1 MSSTSP
7 SADNP
12 DGLSGSALENFQR
25 DRRVRILNE
34 KKAAEAATAAAAA
47 SSGDAD
53 AISDDGG
60 DAHDEARQASETA
73 RNRQLRAD
81 TAEAAGDLDAVEL
94 SYDNFLNNCRKNME
108 NRSLTDIVFTRRQA
122 QNDDW
127 HREASDALQVL
138 CEVTFELSGDQ
149 DAVDNESSKHRDKLD
164 DLWHA
169 VDHTLREHKAR
180 GRPRYEHPA
189 DRRSPSVGSRDSGHG
204 AFQRGEGWT
213 DGGPPR
219 PAPAAAH
226 GGDNGVRFANPRVR
240 HGPLAQ
246 SYGAG
251 PRDES
256 QERERR
262 DFESTRHEYTSK
274 YETPD
279 ERNRRQREQRDAD
292 ARAREEDSARSQRA
306 LSRTPARVGAYPG
319 VAPPAPDEA
328 YHEDYA
334 VFANNTNSVDD
345 TPTPEV
351 SKRLL
356 SALQFLQRAQP
367 KLKGDKA
374 DTAPPVGYSGRGQ
387 SLTDFHRQ
395 LTDSC
400 SSAALP
406 YDQYW
411 HVFRHVL
418 HASARSFYDGLPPD
432 ERRSFQTT
440 FVRLRAYFEPH
451 VMQMDTLSEYWNC
464 KQGKSQSV
472 ESYAEEL
479 THLRRLVPTDTESE
493 RALVHRFLTNLYDS
507 RVVRDVK
514 MTYPKTLEEAVS
526 KARQSASTFANTG
539 DADPRRP
546 PVLLTTEAD
555 KEELNF
561 DAEAE
566 VVLAINQGRP
576 PPFQCERCG
585 NHGHH
590 AVWCS
595 TVLEPAQLEQKKAA
609 WLANRQP
616 RTQPRVPPSASQ
628 RACYNCGAIGHLIAD
643 CKAPPKPRQQRP
655 VLAFTE
661 ENGEEY
667 SDGSFSE
674 GDLDKYGEP
683 LCMLNGTPAPLYSC
697 SQEQFD
703 MKVREN
709 QISFVQLQLCAPDG
723 RSFQLDA
730 ALDTAASFGVVHHQL
745 IDVLKFPT
753 YEASRSATVV
763 DNRPF
768 QFSAECSAT
777 FQLLTDTWD
786 KDSPRLEFS
795 ETFQTMPDLCV
806 DMILP
811 ASFIKHHCVVFDP
824 AQNHYVFQ
832 LAPREV
838 AATPAIRRRAAD
850 LVEILAQP
858 DMLNVVQESSKEVS
872 EAAETAPTPLFDG
885 KIQANTQKFA
895 TPVDVPVPRVL
906 ETSEFSQLSPEH
918 IAIGTSESNFHAE
931 FPPSLSLDV
940 SSVLPQQVVLEHM
953 LPPISA
959 LQEQSVNVYDKIL
972 DVIDNS
978 PDLPQNPSQ
987 VAPPFSAE
995 VETDD
1000 TPHGTA
1006 GVLANGGPLLV
1017 EIIDEANW
1025 DNILN
1030 VDAPGEHAVEVFP
1043 ASAPS
1048 VFARNDLPPPPPEP
1062 PPARAKS
1069 PHQETTSN
1077 VPNGESSFT
1086 DFPPFR
1092 KGRRGLRE
1100 HPKFPRPLE
1109 CSQPTFPSFDYDV
1122 PTVSPVYVPTDE
1134 ELSRAEPFIGFSA
1147 PLRTPGKQWVPAGA
1161 SARLS
1166 CPLRCDPKLLPD
1178 AEVAKSLL
1186 LHIDPKDKFLRDTLL
1201 VCLPGTSNV
1210 RFEPALNCLVG
1221 DVVLSNLTDRN
1232 LFIPAKRECAVA
1244 TFNTA
1249 PKALPRNDVYYLRQ
1263 QYVCYLENAHG
1274 FRKGALTEAFFTGN
1288 EFRTNNWLDKKLWIN
1303 PVWKDLLPTTR
1314 KLFLEPPA
1322 EFVLLGPNSKN
1333 KEWIRL
1339 CRAAGFKE
1347 VLVPKTYGP
1356 GYFTYEAHNGSLEDL
1371 PFPTWDLVSFSGT
1384 SADIQRAKDLGLQP
1398 ENGVF
1403 DVPTTVTGAPQLF
1416 TESSDGHVELELPYV
1431 DANPADVSFLDP
1443 SSTDVAFL
1451 FSQSPR
1457 AQDTPTKVQKER
1469 VPPKPGEPTEFG
1481 LTPLELNKRKLA
1493 CCPGGKDKVSVEN
1506 INSLDCFEGL
1516 SAHETQQLRDLC
1528 LEKECIQIFNDDN
1541 VAGAA
1546 SRFSSVKHHIDF
1558 KADAHT
1564 ARLHVSPSR
1573 FSPREYE
1580 LTDQVLNQMLGL
1592 NVIEPAGSPCPYS
1605 ARLVFAKKPDGSI
1618 RPCVDY
1624 RPINAVTIA
1633 DIYPLPRIDTILDR
1647 LGGMKYA
1654 STIDLSKGFWQ
1665 IDMAED
1671 DKQKTAFATHRGLF
1685 QFRVMPFGLRNA
1697 PATFQRLM
1705 DTTLSGLTWLFCM
1718 VYLDDIIVWS
1728 RSFDE
1733 HVVHLRAVFRRLAE
1747 AGLKVSPKKVHLGYP
1762 ELALL
1767 GHVINQ
1773 YGVKPNPAKIE
1784 AILAWEPPADR
1795 KGLESFLG
1803 LTNYYSRLI
1812 DNYAALAAP
1821 LTDLRSKEVP
1831 YDLLSNPARLAAF
1844 QSLKNA
1850 LCSDSVMIFHPDYN
1864 EPFRIE
1870 CDASNQALGAAL
1882 LQLRDGLWRP
1892 VGYASRKCRESELK
1906 YPPMKLECASMHFGL
1921 SQFRHYVL
1929 GAKDVQVV
1937 TDQGA
1942 LPWLYAQREAHA
1954 PRNLPKML
1962 EGWINNFS
1970 EYEFSISH
1978 RAGVKQVL
1986 SDALSRLLAARD
1998 FSFSARNQVPVL
2010 GDSPDD
2016 AAEDSLPKNVFL
2028 ASPDIN
2034 VFEIFSSSELA
2045 AAQKADT
2052 GLQFWFDYVTKGV
2065 VVPRRAGHRRE
2076 LFQYHKN
2083 RMSIV
2088 DNVLVR
2094 RLSEEGEELVV
2105 QKVVPSDLRPR
2116 VLHYFHCS
2124 LTAGHLGADRM
2135 EAAMLRSVW
2144 WPEMRD
2150 DIRRFTDAC
2159 ECKHVSSQGRQRPER
2174 QHPLGEMDTGPSGP
2188 NACLCVDYCGPF
2200 PERDGFTWIMV
2211 VSCRDTKFVRA
2222 FATKSQTAAE
2232 TAYVLLHGWVLNYG
2246 LPNTFLSDQ
2255 GPSFDNAL
2263 IKHLAKLLGFSK
2275 IFSSPHHQESDG
2287 QAERMVQ
2294 YLANSLRASAEF
2306 DVDWVDR
2313 LDYIC
2318 YAYNCSFNPS
2328 IKAIP
2333 FQLWYGR
2340 LPSAL
2345 TDLDSSA
2352 LPSGPKDVRDQQ
2364 QVAYEILVK
2373 IVDSCK
2379 EAEAQLNVRREQ
2391 TRKFHD
2397 RHVKP
2402 KPEYQVGT
2410 PVWLF
2415 DPNCPKGTSRK
2426 LRNPW
2431 TGPWL
2436 VQSVD
2441 PTRRNATLLRHD
2453 RPKTR
2458 TVHWNRLRLYKAPL
2472 APLEKKLTG
2481 RRKAFIYDILRSRK
2495 LKGRT
2500 EYLARWMNLDND
2512 APDEWVPASSVP
2524 AKLLKRVPEN

>member
-1 MSSTSP
+1 M
-7 SADNP
+7 AA
-12 DGLSGSALENFQR
+12 GGS
-25 DRRVRILNE
+25 
-34 KKAAEAATAAAAA
+34 AAAA
-47 SSGDAD
+47 SSGNAA
-53 AISDDGG
+53 AISSSGDDD
-60 DAHDEARQASETA
+60 DAAAQRIAAEARLAA
-73 RNRQLRAD
+73 QLRQEVE
-81 TAEAAGDLDAVEL
+81 EAAADFTESVASLSSLDDLFRTQLLAG
-94 SYDNFLNNCRKNME
+94 
-108 NRSLTDIVFTRRQA
+108 RSLSSQA
-122 QNDDW
+122 YDRKMANIDKV
-127 HREASDALQVL
+127 HKEASDALQVWYEANL
-138 CEVTFELSGDQ
+138 DVS
-149 DAVDNESSKHRDKLD
+149 DADEDVAAIEAEQAKRYANINTLWEAAAFSLDKTRVNAPTYERPPRSRTGSSSPSVRTY
-164 DLWHA
+164 DLG
-169 VDHTLREHKAR
+169 R
-180 GRPRYEHPA
+180 GA
-189 DRRSPSVGSRDSGHG
+189 DRGWGGGEGADFGRRSP
-204 AFQRGEGWT
+204 T
-213 DGGPPR
+213 
-219 PAPAAAH
+219 PAPQ
-226 GGDNGVRFANPRVR
+226 GRDPSVRFADVRVR
-240 HGPLAQ
+240 QGPLAHA
-246 SYGAG
+246 Y
-251 PRDES
+251 DES
-256 QERERR
+256 HTDDARR
-262 DFESTRHEYTSK
+262 HDFESTRGARHEGNK

-279 ERNRRQREQRDAD
+279 ERARRVRAAAEAD
-292 ARAREEDSARSQRA
+292 ARAREEDAARSQRA
-306 LSRTPARVGAYPG
+306 LSHTPARGGAGGLPG
-319 VAPPAPDEA
+319 LTPAAPEPAFL
-328 YHEDYA
+328 EDYDT
-334 VFANNTNSVDD
+334 FSSNTTYDPP
-345 TPTPEV
+345 PTPEV
-351 SKRLL
+351 SKLLL
-356 SALQFLQRAQP
+356 SALRFLQSAQGGNEKEEA
-367 KLKGDKA
+367 KLK
-374 DTAPPVGYSGRGQ
+374 TGYSGRGQ
-387 SLTDFHRQ
+387 SLDDFHTQ
-395 LTDSC
+395 LSDSC
-400 SSAALP
+400 TSAALP
-406 YDQYW
+406 YDQWY
-411 HVFRHVL
+411 HVFKHVL
-418 HASARSFYDGLPPD
+418 HKSARSYWNGLPQE
-432 ERRSFQTT
+432 ERRSYRTT
-440 FVRLRAYFEPH
+440 FVRLRQYFEPH
-451 VMQMDTLSEYWNC
+451 VMQMDKLTEYWETR
-464 KQGKSQSV
+464 QGKSQSV
-472 ESYAEEL
+472 ESYAEQL
-479 THLRRLVPTDTESE
+479 THLRRLVPKDTESE
-493 RALVHRFLTNLYDS
+493 RALVHRFLTNLHDP
-507 RVVRDVK
+507 RVARDVR
-514 MTYPKTLEEAVS
+514 MTYPTTMEEAVS
-526 KARQSASTFANTG
+526 KARQSAATLPRAG
-539 DADPRRP
+539 ADDETRRG
-546 PVLLTTEAD
+546 PVLLNAEN
-555 KEELNF
+555 KEEEQNF

-566 VVLAINQGRP
+566 VVLAFNQGRP
-576 PPFQCERCG
+576 TPFQCDRCG

-590 AVWCS
+590 SVWCP
-595 TVLEPAQLEQKKAA
+595 TELTAEQLEQKKAT

-616 RTQPRVPPSASQ
+616 VQRSQPRAPPSASQ
-628 RACYNCGAIGHLIAD
+628 RACYNCGQIGHLIAE
-643 CKAPPKPRQQRP
+643 CKAPPKPRRP
-655 VLAFTE
+655 FLAFPQEQE
-661 ENGEEY
+661 E
-667 SDGSFSE
+667 DGFSSASSYCE
-674 GDLDKYGEP
+674 GDLDKFGDP
-683 LCMLNGTPAPLYSC
+683 LCMLNGTPLFSC

-703 MKVREN
+703 TKVREN
-709 QISFVQLQLCAPDG
+709 QISFVQLQLLAPDG

-730 ALDTAASFGVVHHQL
+730 ALDSAASFGVFHHQL
-745 IDVLKFPT
+745 AEALQFST
-753 YEASRSATVV
+753 YESSRSATVV

-768 QFSAECSAT
+768 QFNAECSVS
-777 FQLLTDTWD
+777 FQLPTDTWD
-786 KDSPRLEFS
+786 KDSPRLQFS
-795 ETFQTMPDLCV
+795 DTFQTMQDLCV
-806 DMILP
+806 DIILP
-811 ASFIKHHCVVFDP
+811 ASFIKHHCVVFDL

-832 LAPREV
+832 LSPREV
-838 AATPAIRRRAAD
+838 VPTPVLRRRAAD

-858 DMLNVVQESSKEVS
+858 DMINVMKESSKAAVD
-872 EAAETAPTPLFDG
+872 AAESETTPPFDG
-885 KIQANTQKFA
+885 KIQANPQEIA
-895 TPVDVPVPRVL
+895 TPVDELTSSDL
-906 ETSEFSQLSPEH
+906 EAPEFFESISQH
-918 IAIGTSESNFHAE
+918 IAIGTSDSEFHSE
-931 FPPSLSLDV
+931 LPRSSCLEV

-953 LPPISA
+953 LPLPSV
-959 LQEQSVNVYDKIL
+959 LQELSVNVQDDIL
-972 DVIDNS
+972 DVIDIP

-995 VETDD
+995 VWTDATD
-1000 TPHGTA
+1000 HGTA
-1006 GVLANGGPLLV
+1006 GVLANGGPVLV
-1017 EIIDEANW
+1017 EIVDEARW
-1025 DNILN
+1025 ENILN

-1048 VFARNDLPPPPPEP
+1048 VSARNDLPPPPPEP

-1069 PHQETTSN
+1069 PHQESTSN
-1077 VPNGESSFT
+1077 VPFGESSFT

-1109 CSQPTFPSFDYDV
+1109 CSQPTLPSFDYNV

-1166 CPLRCDPKLLPD
+1166 CPLRCDPKLLPN

-1274 FRKGALTEAFFTGN
+1274 FKKGALTEAFFTGN
-1288 EFRTNNWLDKKLWIN
+1288 EFRTSNWLDKKLWIN

-1416 TESSDGHVELELPYV
+1416 TESSDGHLEPELPYV

-1457 AQDTPTKVQKER
+1457 AQDTPTEVQKER

-1493 CCPGGKDKVSVEN
+1493 CRPGGSDKVSVEN
-1506 INSLDCFEGL
+1506 INALDCFEGL

-1844 QSLKNA
+1844 QSLKAA

-1942 LPWLYAQREAHA
+1942 LPWLYEQRAAHA

-1986 SDALSRLLAARD
+1986 SDALSRLLSARD

-2010 GDSPDD
+2010 GDSPDV

-2028 ASPDIN
+2028 ASPNVD
-2034 VFEIFSSSELA
+2034 VFEIFSPAELA

-2052 GLQFWFDYVTKGV
+2052 GLKCWFDYVNKGV
-2065 VVPRRAGHRRE
+2065 VVPRRAGPLRE
-2076 LFQYHKN
+2076 IFQHHKN
-2083 RMSIV
+2083 RMLIV
-2088 DNVLVR
+2088 DDVLLR
-2094 RLSEEGEELVV
+2094 RLSEEGKELVV

-2144 WPEMRD
+2144 WPEMRA

-2159 ECKHVSSQGRQRPER
+2159 ECKHVSAQGCQRPER

-2200 PERDGFTWIMV
+2200 PERNGFTWILV

-2232 TAYVLLHGWVLNYG
+2232 TAYVVLHGWVLNYG
-2246 LPNTFLSDQ
+2246 LPSTFLSDH

-2294 YLANSLRASAEF
+2294 FLANSLRASAEF

-2345 TDLDSSA
+2345 TDLDASA

-2364 QVAYEILVK
+2364 QFAYDILVK

-2415 DPNCPKGTSRK
+2415 DPNCPKGISKK

-2441 PTRRNATLLRHD
+2441 SARRNATLLRHD
-2453 RPKTR
+2453 RPKPR

-2481 RRKAFIYDILRSRK
+2481 RRKAFIYDILRSR
-2495 LKGRT
+2495 LVNGRT
-2500 EYLARWMNLDND
+2500 EYLARWMNLTND